1 MEQQTPREHGAAIN
15 GHPVPDLLDT
25 RGGNHDD
32 QDPHPSGGTVSG
44 RTARWRSRLRPGR
57 FALRGV
63 ALLGAAGVFGSL
75 VTDWQR
81 YDVPLDDGGD
91 FSGAEV
97 VEPIRVYLDQLG
109 VLAYGY
115 LGAAIALAGCVA
127 LALFGRPSGRAQSRV
142 LALAMAG
149 AALACVAAV
158 LISGDSETIRLGGL
172 VYSSGEMD
180 FELHTETG
188 TWYALAGV
196 ALLGLAAYLAP
207 RPHTTLPV
215 ASGPDDDPDA
225 DEWRQP
231 VVPRHADETPGAPL
245 DLSVEPV
252 EPFHRSLDDRREP
265 WR

>member
-1 MEQQTPREHGAAIN
+1 MEQQTPREPGAAIN
-15 GHPVPDLLDT
+15 GHSVPDLLDT
-25 RGGNHDD
+25 RGDEQTPD
-32 QDPHPSGGTVSG
+32 PSGGTPPARS
-44 RTARWRSRLRPGR
+44 ARWRRRLRPDLTV
-57 FALRGV
+57 LRGV

-75 VTDWQR
+75 VTEWQR
-81 YDVPLDDGGD
+81 YDVPLDDGGED
-91 FSGAEV
+91 IGPAV

-142 LALAMAG
+142 LALAMTG

-158 LISGDSETIRLGGL
+158 IFSGDSETIRLGGL
-172 VYSSGEMD
+172 VYSSGETD
-180 FELHTETG
+180 FTLHTEMG

-196 ALLGLAAYLAP
+196 ALLGLAAYLTP
-207 RPHTTLPV
+207 RPRTVPAA
-215 ASGPDDDPDA
+215 ASDPDGDPDG

-252 EPFHRSLDDRREP
+252 EPFHRSFDDRREP